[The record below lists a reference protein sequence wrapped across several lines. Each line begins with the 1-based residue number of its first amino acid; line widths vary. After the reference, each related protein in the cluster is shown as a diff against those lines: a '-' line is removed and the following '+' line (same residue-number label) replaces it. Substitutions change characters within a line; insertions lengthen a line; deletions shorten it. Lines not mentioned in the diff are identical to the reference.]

1 MERELAKATGE
12 DHSAD
17 PHESCADEA
26 REVRLRAER
35 AELKLKEERESHHRQ
50 MGGLRA
56 KYDDTVE
63 TSRIR
68 ADRIRELEAELAYLR
83 RTTDRG
89 ILKAFDELK
98 AHTEKAEDELK
109 MATSRWAI
117 LRSEYVAR
125 IEELEGRTELEKA
138 LGDFRSAMLAKF
150 EARAFKHPDTVTVD
164 GNLARLDQR
173 EIDIHLRAE
182 IEERLAATSENRRDE
197 DIDVAN
203 LCFLDWYKA
212 RERTV

>member
-1 MERELAKATGE
+1 MTKEKQIPEMERELAKATG
-12 DHSAD
+12 
-17 PHESCADEA
+17 
-26 REVRLRAER
+26 
-35 AELKLKEERESHHRQ
+35 
-50 MGGLRA
+50 
-56 KYDDTVE
+56 E

-68 ADRIRELEAELAYLR
+68 ADRIRELEAELADLR
-83 RTTDRG
+83 QVKGSLANLTLDDFQAMRARAET
-89 ILKAFDELK
+89 
-98 AHTEKAEDELK
+98 AEDELK

-117 LRSEYVAR
+117 LESEYVAR

>member
-1 MERELAKATGE
+1 MTKEKQIPEMERELAKATG
-12 DHSAD
+12 
-17 PHESCADEA
+17 
-26 REVRLRAER
+26 
-35 AELKLKEERESHHRQ
+35 
-50 MGGLRA
+50 
-56 KYDDTVE
+56 E

-98 AHTEKAEDELK
+98 AQLK

-117 LRSEYVAR
+117 LETEYVAR